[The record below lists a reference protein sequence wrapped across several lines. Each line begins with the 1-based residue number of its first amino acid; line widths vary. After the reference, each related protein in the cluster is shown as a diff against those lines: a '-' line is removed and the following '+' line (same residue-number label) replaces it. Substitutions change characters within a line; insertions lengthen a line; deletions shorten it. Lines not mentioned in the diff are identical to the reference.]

1 MDYQRGLI
9 MATFID
15 ERQDKDDKNE
25 TEEIS
30 DINETSVDKPLEPIE
45 ESTPEPEAKEST
57 EEELPDKYKG
67 KSTAEIVRMHQEAE
81 KLLGRQSSEVGEL
94 RKVVDDYI
102 QTQLSTTNAPKTT
115 DERQEE
121 IDFFSD
127 PEKAV
132 DNAISNHP
140 KIKQAEQ
147 ASVEYQQK
155 TAMSELQKRHPDM
168 KDILSDGKFVDWIK
182 ASKIRTQLFAQAD
195 QDYDYEAADELFST
209 WKERQQI
216 VSQTANNEKQQRKD
230 ALKAASTGNARG
242 SGEKPSKKI
251 YRRSDIIKLMKD
263 DPERYLALS
272 DEIMQ
277 AYQERRV
284 RN

>member
-1 MDYQRGLI
+1 

-25 TEEIS
+25 TEVIS
-30 DINETSVDKPLEPIE
+30 DINETSVDKPLESIE

-102 QTQLSTTNAPKTT
+102 QTQLSKTNAPKEK
-115 DERQEE
+115 DEEE
-121 IDFFSD
+121 QIDFFSD

-132 DNAISNHP
+132 ERAINNHP

-147 ASVEYQQK
+147 ASVDYQQQ
-155 TAMSELQKRHPDM
+155 TAMTELQKRHPDM
-168 KDILSDGKFVDWIK
+168 KDILNDAKFVDWIK
-182 ASKIRTQLFAQAD
+182 GSKIRTQLFTQAD
-195 QDYDYEAADELFST
+195 REYDYEAADELFST

-216 VSQTANNEKQQRKD
+216 VSQTADNEKQQRKD
-230 ALKAASTGNARG
+230 ALKAASTGSARG
-242 SGEKPSKKI
+242 SGEKASKKI

>member
-25 TEEIS
+25 TEVIS

-102 QTQLSTTNAPKTT
+102 QTQLSTTNAPKQK
-115 DERQEE
+115 DEEE
-121 IDFFSD
+121 QIDFFSD

-132 DNAISNHP
+132 ERAINNHP

-147 ASVEYQQK
+147 ASVDYQQQ
-155 TAMSELQKRHPDM
+155 TAMNELQKRHPDM
-168 KDILSDGKFVDWIK
+168 KDILSDAKFVDWIK
-182 ASKIRTQLFAQAD
+182 GSKIRTQLFAQAD
-195 QDYDYEAADELFST
+195 REYDYEAADELFSN
-209 WKERQQI
+209 WKDRQEK
-216 VSQTANNEKQQRKD
+216 VNQTADNEKQQRKD
-230 ALKAASTGNARG
+230 AIKAASTGNARG
-242 SGEKPSKKI
+242 SGEKSSKKI